1 MSRLQLLINSITWLC
16 WVGSSW
22 CTILT
27 GSIVQNI
34 AIRPG
39 LSLSSFIISSSL
51 FRFGF
56 PAPFQ
61 VWSIAPTYAVHLF
74 MVKYGRGPIKLP
86 QPLAPCSVSGPSEH
100 SRKNIQEKLC
110 FWPDLRFRFLLVTSL
125 PCFLN
130 LYIAESVGLSREV
143 LWSLYQLMYLSIIIL
158 KPSLKK
164 SVEKIS
170 QLHVSG
176 HSIVTNLWIFRQIF
190 YLGVITGWLFNPA
203 FNWLSPDWHLSSS
216 LPKTFG
222 SSPPFSLKIQQI
234 E

>member
-1 MSRLQLLINSITWLC
+1 MQRFSRESGSNCTTSKTGRGKKLDSSKKSIIEMSRLQLLKNSITWLC

-22 CTILT
+22 CIILT

-34 AIRPG
+34 AIRPD

-51 FRFGF
+51 FWSGF

-61 VWSIAPTYAVHLF
+61 VWSSIAPTYAVHLF

-86 QPLAPCSVSGPSEH
+86 QHLAPCRVSRPSGQ
-100 SRKNIQEKLC
+100 SQKNMQEKLC

-164 SVEKIS
+164 SVGKS
-170 QLHVSG
+170 VNS
-176 HSIVTNLWIFRQIF
+176 T
-190 YLGVITGWLFNPA
+190 
-203 FNWLSPDWHLSSS
+203 
-216 LPKTFG
+216 
-222 SSPPFSLKIQQI
+222 
-234 E
+234 